1 MHKIYLRQSFMHSWE
16 PTECLGIQ
24 ILTIKLLL
32 VISIVFGFFGT
43 PCTVRELPK
52 IVDKRLCGVEIFL
65 TARLALHL
73 VSHSEMVIQILI
85 NNS

>member
-1 MHKIYLRQSFMHSWE
+1 MHKIYLCQSFMHSWE

-43 PCTVRELPK
+43 PCIQGESKKTDTFDIQMNNK
-52 IVDKRLCGVEIFL
+52 GVSFF
-65 TARLALHL
+65 
-73 VSHSEMVIQILI
+73 
-85 NNS
+85 

>member
-1 MHKIYLRQSFMHSWE
+1 MHKIYLCQSFMHSWE

-43 PCTVRELPK
+43 PCIATNKNQHSTTFIQQLYFVTKTLQ
-52 IVDKRLCGVEIFL
+52 GV
-65 TARLALHL
+65 
-73 VSHSEMVIQILI
+73 
-85 NNS
+85 

>member
-1 MHKIYLRQSFMHSWE
+1 MHKISSTLPKHLWE

-43 PCTVRELPK
+43 PCSDMTISNSTVVRLEGILNSQGPK
-52 IVDKRLCGVEIFL
+52 IFC
-65 TARLALHL
+65 A
-73 VSHSEMVIQILI
+73 
-85 NNS
+85 